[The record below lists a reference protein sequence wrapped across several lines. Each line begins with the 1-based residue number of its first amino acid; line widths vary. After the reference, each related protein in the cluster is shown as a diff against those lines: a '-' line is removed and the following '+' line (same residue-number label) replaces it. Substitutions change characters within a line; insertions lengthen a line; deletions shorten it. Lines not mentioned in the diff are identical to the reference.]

1 MWSERAGSQ
10 ENRLTT
16 ATIGA
21 PEVRELVTADI
32 TAATIGALEV
42 LVDGGGLPRARSGV
56 GR

>member
-10 ENRLTT
+10 ENRLTA

-32 TAATIGALEV
+32 TAATIGAL
-42 LVDGGGLPRARSGV
+42 
-56 GR
+56 